1 VLERRCE
8 PIWYALAA
16 APVLTSTQWRAA
28 VEHASDS
35 QGDGELLRLLL
46 ERADRSEDDRVW
58 LLDTIRE
65 FQLQDVLC
73 SPAVTIEHARRA
85 VARCV
90 KTPRTPGISSA
101 VDWAVAGLSW
111 NPRLGEDP
119 ELLEFTADLVEQLS
133 ANQAISIVVR
143 WPGHQPAEPL
153 LWALLGRAVSL
164 GPAHRNSWDKEPDE
178 PVGGQSAHL
187 WTLLRALPTDLQ
199 VQAARQR
206 PRLQAVL
213 LEHGDDLDPAVLQAC
228 APVLSDP
235 NLGAPAPISVAGRL
249 ATLRRW
255 IDRHPGLG
263 EPAAAACRTAGRDA
277 ARALNDPKLWEDE
290 DLVDELV
297 LFTTDPTILTLAVEQ
312 IISTTEVMA
321 AVGERVQTHHGL
333 DNVDGLA
340 YRALARLA
348 RLPQVPDDVLLRIL
362 PASPGHFAQT
372 LLELRPHLAEPVKL
386 EILSRTGL
394 YSYSY
399 DRYEEPIV
407 VPDDDELA
415 ATGNPAGVLTGL
427 LMQLPTAS
435 RAQAA
440 RLAAGLLHSRYAD
453 ATVLAALPAEVVRQ
467 SPWHAD
473 QAAQMLTEACGDD
486 PARWALASRVST
498 NRVTYSS
505 YLTELREYTPTRPG
519 TGLAGYRFCQEC
531 QLITPHRWPD
541 TDEQK
546 HLARNWAGWMRCNLC
561 HRSAP
566 PARRLTADS
575 TLPCPDCATT
585 IDYPAGAAV
594 LQCPSCE
601 HYHAAPD
608 LPEDLRPRLAGVL
621 GEQQRIS
628 EQVQALHT
636 RLGDFLDGHD
646 VAAGLD
652 EFTGEKPVPLGPD
665 GTPAVRRARPP
676 RKHPGMLE
684 RIPPPPE
691 WLSDDLPARQLRT
704 ALRTA
709 LRKNTVTDTARDAT
723 LQRYGLGR
731 TRRPVPAADIARAA
745 GVTAATVKR
754 WIRDAVGSVSAG
766 ARMPLYPQM
775 RADDKACIIV
785 AHLADQAL
793 GNLDPA
799 DPATCRQIA
808 DMLTAALPGV
818 DVDAGVRLL
827 LHLSGWNIDLTP
839 AATRDLIWGVKRA
852 GRF

>member
-1 VLERRCE
+1 VFERRCE

-28 VEHASDS
+28 VEHACDS
-35 QGDGELLRLLL
+35 QGDGQLLRLLF
-46 ERADRSEDDRVW
+46 ERPDRSADDRVW

-65 FQLQDVLC
+65 FQMDDLLC

-85 VARCV
+85 VDRCV
-90 KTPRTPGISSA
+90 KAPRTPGISSP
-101 VDWAVAGLSW
+101 VDWAVTGLSW

-119 ELLEFTADLVEQLS
+119 QLLEFTVDLVEQLS
-133 ANQAISIVVR
+133 ADQAISVIVR
-143 WPGHQPAEPL
+143 WPGHPPAEPL
-153 LWALLGRAVSL
+153 LWALLGRAVAMA
-164 GPAHRNSWDKEPDE
+164 PEHRNSWDKAPDE

-187 WTLLRALPTDLQ
+187 WKLLRALPADLQ
-199 VQAARQR
+199 VQAARR
-206 PRLQAVL
+206 WLRVQAVL

-228 APVLSDP
+228 TPVLRDA

-263 EPAAAACRTAGRDA
+263 EPATAACRTAGRDA
-277 ARALNDPKLWEDE
+277 ARELRDPKLWEDE

-297 LFTTDPTILTLAVEQ
+297 LFTTDPATLTLAVEQ
-312 IISTTEVMA
+312 IVSTTEVMA
-321 AVGERVQTHHGL
+321 AVREKVETHHGP

-348 RLPQVPDDVLLRIL
+348 RSPQVPDDVLLRIL
-362 PASPGHFAQT
+362 PASPGHFAKT
-372 LLELRPHLAEPVKL
+372 LLELRPHLAEPVQL
-386 EILSRTGL
+386 EILARTGMF
-394 YSYSY
+394 SYSY
-399 DRYEEPIV
+399 DRYEQPIV

-453 ATVLAALPAEVVRQ
+453 ASVLAALPAEVVRA

-473 QAAQMLTEACGDD
+473 LAAQMLAEACGDD
-486 PARWALASRVST
+486 PARWALAARMSAHRI
-498 NRVTYSS
+498 TYSS
-505 YLTELREYTPTRPG
+505 YLTELREYTPMRPG

-546 HLARNWAGWMRCNLC
+546 HIDRYWAEWMKCNLC

-566 PARRLTADS
+566 PARPLTADS

-585 IDYPAGAAV
+585 IGFPAGAAV

-601 HYHAAPD
+601 RYYAAPD

-628 EQVQALHT
+628 DSVQALHT
-636 RLGDFLDGHD
+636 QLSGFLDGQD
-646 VAAGLD
+646 AAGLD
-652 EFTGEKPVPLGPD
+652 EFTGERPVPLGPD
-665 GTPAVRRARPP
+665 GTPTSRRARPP
-676 RKHPGMLE
+676 RKHPGMFE
-684 RIPPPPE
+684 RIPAPPE
-691 WLSDDLPARQLRT
+691 WLGDDPARQFRT

-709 LRKNTVTDTARDAT
+709 LRKSTVTDAARTAT

-731 TRRPVPAADIARAA
+731 TRRPVPAADIARTA

-754 WIRDAVGSVSAG
+754 WIRDAVGSVSVG
-766 ARMPLYPQM
+766 AQMPLHLQM
-775 RADDKACIIV
+775 RADDKACVIV

-818 DVDAGVRLL
+818 DIDAGVRLL
-827 LHLSGWNIDLTP
+827 LHLSGWHIDLPP
-839 AATRDLIWGVKRA
+839 AAIRDLIWGVKHA
-852 GRF
+852 GR